1 MAASARP
8 ATLEARLATV
18 ERELVALKQT
28 VGTVVAELRARKA
41 LPPAP
46 PAGRRRV
53 KMSPEARRAQRADLL
68 AAARTKRWGTSTK
81 KASKKSSRK

>member
-8 ATLEARLATV
+8 ATLDARLVAV
-18 ERELVALKQT
+18 ERELAVLRQT
-28 VGTVVAELRARKA
+28 VATVVAELRARKA
-41 LPPAP
+41 LPSAP

-68 AAARTKRWGTSTK
+68 SHARAKRWEATPK
-81 KASKKSSRK
+81 KTSKKSGRK